1 MKRQIKAAIFACS
14 LSLLLVLSSYCATGQ
29 QKPETT
35 YNGHW
40 WLEMTQQEQSG
51 FLNGYFDCYAYEYKG
66 PARFTNH
73 PPAIA
78 RDLVTK
84 FYKEN
89 PLRLNELVSNV
100 FLRLRDSPGNL
111 IDDMNGEPI
120 KGRHG
125 YYDGLYWMQI
135 SADAGPQLEQIG
147 FVEGYLTCHALLDHN
162 WGGAFSK
169 AAAEYVRLITQW
181 YGFNRDT
188 DAVNARRQPKAIAE
202 VLFTFRD
209 QTQPA
214 KSGDK

>member
-1 MKRQIKAAIFACS
+1 MKRQIRAAIFGCS
-14 LSLLLVLSSYCATGQ
+14 LSLLLALSSYCATGQ

-40 WLEMTQQEQSG
+40 WLEITQQEQSG
-51 FLNGYFDCYAYEYKG
+51 FLNGYFDCYAYEHKG

-89 PLRLNELVSNV
+89 PSRLNDLVSNV
-100 FLRLRDSPGNL
+100 FLGLRDRPGKRAV
-111 IDDMNGEPI
+111 DKYGEPI

-125 YYDGLYWMQI
+125 FYHGLYWMQI
-135 SADAGPQLEQIG
+135 SDYPGPQLEQRG
-147 FVEGYLTCHALLDHN
+147 FVEGYLACHARLDN
-162 WGGAFSK
+162 NKGGTFSK
-169 AAAEYVRLITQW
+169 PAAEYVRLITQW

-188 DAVNARRQPKAIAE
+188 GDINAKRQPAAIAD
-202 VLFTFRD
+202 VLFRFRD
-209 QTQPA
+209 QAQSENTDS
-214 KSGDK
+214 K